1 MQEKLQII
9 LQSKH
14 AYASLQHHDLS
25 SPFQFQFQNIHS
37 LNYFSKKKIKHVAAK
52 GAVHVMSDVYVTD
65 VLYVIQ
71 GGDVF
76 LPLTSYDGNI
86 VMKNMF

>member
-25 SPFQFQFQNIHS
+25 SPFQFQFQNNHS
-37 LNYFSKKKIKHVAAK
+37 LNYFSKKKKIKHVAAK

-65 VLYVIQ
+65 VLHVI
-71 GGDVF
+71 
-76 LPLTSYDGNI
+76 
-86 VMKNMF
+86 